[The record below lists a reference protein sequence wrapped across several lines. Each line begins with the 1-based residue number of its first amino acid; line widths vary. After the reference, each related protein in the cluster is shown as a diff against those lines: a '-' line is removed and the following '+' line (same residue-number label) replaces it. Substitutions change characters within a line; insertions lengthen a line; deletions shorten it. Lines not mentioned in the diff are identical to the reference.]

1 MPRQLSLGVSHFQ
14 SIKPQFSRIVLS
26 KYFQVYVDVL
36 RGQSVM
42 LLCLHPAMIDHGFLN
57 EYHTLLIKIMFK
69 TLLIGPFICA
79 VVNLAAKSI
88 CKWRY

>member
-1 MPRQLSLGVSHFQ
+1 
-14 SIKPQFSRIVLS
+14 
-26 KYFQVYVDVL
+26 
-36 RGQSVM
+36 M

-88 CKWRY
+88 CRWRY